1 MKFSWATLSVAAVLA
16 ANVVQA
22 RDVGVVDAQYAEP
35 TTRYTHGILG
45 DAIEHGALQLTLSDG
60 RTVSIRLPETH
71 VFEDTEPRLVDVDLD
86 GLTEAM
92 VVETS
97 MAQGARLAIYNE
109 TGVVAA
115 APYIGRT
122 NRWLAPIGAADF
134 DRDGR
139 IEIGYIDRPHL
150 AKTLRIWRFDDSALT
165 LVDEIAGLTNHR
177 IGEADIGGGL
187 RRCDGQVEMITAS
200 ADWSRVIAT
209 GFVDGSYRTRD
220 MGPHRGRAS
229 LNAALA
235 C

>member
-1 MKFSWATLSVAAVLA
+1 MKFAWATLSVAAVLA
-16 ANVVQA
+16 ANVAQA

-35 TTRYTHGILG
+35 TTLYTHGILG

-86 GLTEAM
+86 GHAEVM

-115 APYIGRT
+115 ARYIGRT

-139 IEIGYIDRPHL
+139 SKSGISTAP
-150 AKTLRIWRFDDSALT
+150 IWPRRCAFG
-165 LVDEIAGLTNHR
+165 GLTT
-177 IGEADIGGGL
+177 
-187 RRCDGQVEMITAS
+187 V
-200 ADWSRVIAT
+200 
-209 GFVDGSYRTRD
+209 
-220 MGPHRGRAS
+220 P
-229 LNAALA
+229 
-235 C
+235 